1 MGVVSIVKKKM
12 DQVKFAAMLACFMKR
27 ACSVESQRVARLV
40 GNVDD
45 DPEQFAVQTREE
57 YNKLV
62 KIQGDEEL
70 TTLKVETLRGKGRES
85 DSSEHGHQGMDG
97 TSIEQLCTFFQKVTR
112 MLKYVSVRL
121 AQVLDAIPV
130 HSLAP
135 SQNIINVPCIFI
147 IRCSS
152 SVNLNGLCIPIIHLT
167 DAVANHLSL
176 TKTATGRWIWTN
188 FESWFAPPGRQQPCS
203 LAPKTCVTLM

>member
-1 MGVVSIVKKKM
+1 MSRSAIILASFMLYGNLKTRQYCPRGIRNSSISPVFSDTSRHRYMGVVSIVKKKM

-27 ACSVESQRVARLV
+27 ACSVECQRVARLV

-45 DPEQFAVQTREE
+45 DPEQFAVQTKEE
-57 YNKLV
+57 YIKLV
-62 KIQGDEEL
+62 KIQGDEKLE
-70 TTLKVETLRGKGRES
+70 TLNVETLRGKGREL

-97 TSIEQLCTFFQKVTR
+97 TRIEQLCTFSQKVTR

-121 AQVLDAIPV
+121 AQLLDASPV
-130 HSLAP
+130 HPLAP

-152 SVNLNGLCIPIIHLT
+152 SVT
-167 DAVANHLSL
+167 
-176 TKTATGRWIWTN
+176 
-188 FESWFAPPGRQQPCS
+188 
-203 LAPKTCVTLM
+203 

>member
-12 DQVKFAAMLACFMKR
+12 DQVKFAAMLACWMKQ

-45 DPEQFAVQTREE
+45 DPEQFLVQTEEE

-62 KIQGDEEL
+62 KIQGDEKL
-70 TTLKVETLRGKGRES
+70 KTLKVETLRKRGKGRES

-121 AQVLDAIPV
+121 AQLLDASPV
-130 HSLAP
+130 HPLAP

-152 SVNLNGLCIPIIHLT
+152 SVT
-167 DAVANHLSL
+167 
-176 TKTATGRWIWTN
+176 
-188 FESWFAPPGRQQPCS
+188 
-203 LAPKTCVTLM
+203 